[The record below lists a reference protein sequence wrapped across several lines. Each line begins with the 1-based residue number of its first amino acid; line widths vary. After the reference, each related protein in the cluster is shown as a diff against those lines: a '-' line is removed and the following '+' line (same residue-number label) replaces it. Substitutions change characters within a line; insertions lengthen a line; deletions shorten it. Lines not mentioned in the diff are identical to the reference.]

1 MNTLW
6 NLLAWIVSRQPIAD
20 WLIKRSQRTPY
31 FDIVKGGETYMRRWW
46 LFNPYDHGT
55 RQPKYRWCPVSI
67 RVHHIVRP
75 DDDRHLHDHPW
86 NARTIILRGG
96 YLEIVDRPDEGLV
109 MRGRDAGQTNRIGF
123 GQFHRIAAVTDGG
136 AYTLFISGPH
146 RGTWGFLVGGQKVAW
161 REYLGIDKEAS

>member
-6 NLLAWIVSRQPIAD
+6 SLAAWIASRQRIAD

-31 FDIVKGGETYMRRWW
+31 FDIVKDGETYMRRWW
-46 LFNPYDHGT
+46 LFNPYGYES
-55 RQPKYRWCPVSI
+55 RQPRHRWCPISI
-67 RVHHIVRP
+67 RVHHIVKP

-96 YLEIVDRPDEGLV
+96 YLEIVDRGDLGLV

-136 AYTLFISGPH
+136 AYTLFISGEH
-146 RGTWGFLVGGQKVAW
+146 RGTWGFLVDGVKVPW
-161 REYLGIDKEAS
+161 RKYLGIEE